1 MRFIFKLTC
10 FGLLGLLFAGQC
22 SVPLGSNVD
31 LDTTPSQLSE
41 EARALIELCELG
53 AKIIRELDVEP
64 EKTFPERT
72 ITAANNLQAIL
83 NGASAEARASFPVQG
98 FLENLA
104 VLIFNFYVEN
114 NPFGTDDSN
123 NALVALHYTAL
134 YYSAAVPKRDKAF
147 RPFLNSVSSRP
158 FTPQEFAGIKK
169 RLSPIDYFRH
179 WAKVLPSHSLPGGGC
194 SIS

>member
-1 MRFIFKLTC
+1 MILIKQWVLFAAMC
-10 FGLLGLLFAGQC
+10 FGYSMHVFAT
-22 SVPLGSNVD
+22 SSDVD
-31 LDTTPSQLSE
+31 LDMATLWSNNTE
-41 EARALIELCELG
+41 VDALIASCNIGIKFFSQGLG
-53 AKIIRELDVEP
+53 DER
-64 EKTFPERT
+64 TFPART

-83 NGASAEARASFPVQG
+83 NGASAEARASFSVQG

-194 SIS
+194 SIL